1 MTSEAIPDTMKAAVY
16 RGRQKVETTAVAV
29 PRIGPGELLVR
40 VERCGI
46 CHTDLKKIEY
56 DLLPAPRIYG
66 HETAG
71 TVVTLGRGVERFAVG
86 DRVCIFHHVPCFD
99 CYYCR
104 FRDYA
109 QCATYKR
116 VGVTAGFEPAG
127 GGFAQYVRVMD
138 WIVRCGVERIPDG
151 ASFERATF
159 VEPTNTCLKGLAKC
173 RIAPQESV
181 LVMGQGPIGLLF
193 TALLCRKGLDRVFA
207 TDRLPDR
214 RGRSRRMGAA
224 EAWEAGDPA
233 ATGLR
238 RVTDG
243 RGADVVIV
251 AASAPGIVEQA
262 VSLTRRGG
270 RILLFAQTSAEER
283 FSLDGRSI
291 CAADRAIVGS
301 YSACADLQRQAAR
314 TVWDPGFPVESL
326 VSHRV
331 PLDDFEAGVRLASR
345 PANGA
350 LKVVVSPQ
358 E

>member
-16 RGRQKVETTAVAV
+16 RGRQEVETSAVAV

-46 CHTDLKKIEY
+46 CHTDLKKIEH
-56 DLLPAPRIYG
+56 DLLSAPRIYG

-71 TVVTLGRGVERFAVG
+71 TVAAVGRGVERFAVG
-86 DRVCIFHHVPCFD
+86 DRVCLFHHIPCFD

-138 WIVRCGVERIPDG
+138 WIVRRGVERIPIG

-173 RIAPQESV
+173 AIAPQESV

-193 TALLCRKGLDRVFA
+193 TALLRRKGLDRLFA
-207 TDRLPDR
+207 TDRIPDR
-214 RGRSRRMGAA
+214 LDRSREMGAA
-224 EAWEAGDPA
+224 EAWEAGDALLAGLPP
-233 ATGLR
+233 ATG
-238 RVTDG
+238 G

-251 AASAPGIVEQA
+251 AASAPGIVELA
-262 VSLTRRGG
+262 VSMARRGG
-270 RILLFAQTSAEER
+270 RVLLFAQTSATER
-283 FSLDGRSI
+283 FSLDGKSI
-291 CAADRAIVGS
+291 CAEDRAVFGS
-301 YSACADLQRQAAR
+301 YSACADLQREAAQ
-314 TVWDPGFPVESL
+314 TVWDPDFPVESL

-331 PLDDFEAGVRLASR
+331 SLDEFDAGVRLASR
-345 PANGA
+345 PADGA

>member
-1 MTSEAIPDTMKAAVY
+1 MRAAVY
-16 RGRQKVETTAVAV
+16 RGNRAVETTTVVV

-71 TVVTLGRGVERFAVG
+71 TVVATGEGVERFTFG
-86 DRVCIFHHVPCFD
+86 DRVCVFHHVPCFE

-109 QCATYKR
+109 QCTTYKR

-138 WIVRCGVERIPDG
+138 WIVRRGVERIPDS

-173 RIAPQESV
+173 AVAPEESV

-193 TALLCRKGLDRVFA
+193 TALLRRRGVERVFA
-207 TDRLPDR
+207 TDRLLDR
-214 RGRSRRMGAA
+214 LELSLRMGAA
-224 EAWEAGDPA
+224 ATWKAGEEA
-233 ATGLR
+233 ATRLR
-238 RVTDG
+238 LATYG
-243 RGADVVIV
+243 RGADAVIV

-262 VSLTRRGG
+262 VSLARRGG
-270 RILLFAQTSAEER
+270 RVMLFAQTSAEER
-283 FSLDGRSI
+283 FSLDGKSI
-291 CAADRAIVGS
+291 CAEDRTVFGS
-301 YSACADLQRQAAR
+301 YSACADLQQEAAD
-314 TVWDPGFPVESL
+314 TVWDPDFPVDSL

-331 PLDDFEAGVRLASR
+331 ALDEFGSGMRLAGQPR
-345 PANGA
+345 DGA
-350 LKVVVSPQ
+350 LKVLVSPQ